1 MGSRQLPATSFLI
14 PVLNEAATIV
24 PLAQQIMAVTAGSL
38 IEIIFIDDGSSDDSW
53 AKITTLAAEH
63 EVIKGIRLR
72 RNFGKARALSA
83 GVEVASAAVLM
94 TMDADLQDDPNEI
107 PQFLKQIEQ
116 GYDIV
121 SGWKKDRRDP
131 LGKTIPSKLFNFI
144 TRVISGVNLKDFNCG
159 FKAARTEVYRNIPL
173 YGELHRYVPV
183 LAHALGYSYC
193 EIPVVHHPRRAGKS
207 KYGLE
212 RYARGFIDLIT
223 VIAITRFG
231 QRPAHLFGGAGL
243 LTGLFAAGIML
254 YLLVIKL
261 FMHVAIGDRPLLMLG
276 VLLAILSAQLMTLGI
291 LAEVIIN
298 RTSGPE
304 SKTLIAATAGLDR

>member
-72 RNFGKARALSA
+72 RNFGKARALAA
-83 GVEVASAAVLM
+83 GVEVASAAVLV

-304 SKTLIAATAGLDR
+304 SKILIAASAGLDR

>member
-72 RNFGKARALSA
+72 RNFGKARALAA

-107 PQFLKQIEQ
+107 PEFLKQIEQ